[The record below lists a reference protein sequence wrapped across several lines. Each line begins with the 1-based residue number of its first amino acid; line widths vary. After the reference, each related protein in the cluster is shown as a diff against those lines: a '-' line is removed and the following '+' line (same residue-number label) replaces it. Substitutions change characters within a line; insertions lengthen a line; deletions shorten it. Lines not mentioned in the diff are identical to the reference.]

1 VTSPTTSVEVKMTG
15 RSRFL
20 AAAALKPVDRPPVWF
35 MRQAGRVL
43 LEYRALRTRHSFLE
57 VAHTPELCV
66 EATLMPVERLGVDGA
81 VVFADIML
89 PLEGMGVDFR
99 IDPGVGP
106 IIAAPVRTRG
116 DIAAIRVVD
125 AEGATPYLFAALSD
139 LRSRLGE
146 RAAVIGFAAA
156 PFTLACYLIQG
167 RGSREFPLA
176 KALMLG
182 QPRLWHDLMAK
193 LTEVTSRY
201 LEAQIAAGADV
212 VQLFDSWLGIVG
224 VEEYRAHVLPYTRE
238 ILARLK
244 GKAPTIHF
252 STGTA
257 HLLPDIAAS
266 GCDLVSVDWRIPIE
280 AASAIVGD
288 SVGLQGNLDPAV
300 LLSGAE
306 AVERSATGLLERIG
320 QRPGYIF
327 NLGHGLHP
335 ETPVENLEQ
344 LTRIV
349 QSWRR

>member
-1 VTSPTTSVEVKMTG
+1 
-15 RSRFL
+15 
-20 AAAALKPVDRPPVWF
+20 
-35 MRQAGRVL
+35 
-43 LEYRALRTRHSFLE
+43 
-57 VAHTPELCV
+57 
-66 EATLMPVERLGVDGA
+66 
-81 VVFADIML
+81 
-89 PLEGMGVDFR
+89 
-99 IDPGVGP
+99 
-106 IIAAPVRTRG
+106 
-116 DIAAIRVVD
+116 
-125 AEGATPYLFAALSD
+125 
-139 LRSRLGE
+139 
-146 RAAVIGFAAA
+146 
-156 PFTLACYLIQG
+156 
-167 RGSREFPLA
+167 
-176 KALMLG
+176 
-182 QPRLWHDLMAK
+182 MAK